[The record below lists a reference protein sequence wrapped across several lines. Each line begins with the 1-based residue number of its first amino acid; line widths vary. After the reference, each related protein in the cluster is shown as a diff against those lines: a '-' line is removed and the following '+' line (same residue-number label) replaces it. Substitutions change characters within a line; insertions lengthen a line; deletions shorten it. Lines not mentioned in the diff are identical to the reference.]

1 MQEKSRLRVSALGA
15 CAQSVSPSR
24 SPVLMVFRAASAPPG
39 LKKVKQNN
47 DPMTMTVTAKEPE
60 SKVNLYSTST
70 EGEVEG
76 CSGGRPELREGHNER
91 LHFLGSLGESVLERG
106 GG

>member
-1 MQEKSRLRVSALGA
+1 MPLSWCTIRQ
-15 CAQSVSPSR
+15 
-24 SPVLMVFRAASAPPG
+24 PVTITGTDHVRAASAPPG

-47 DPMTMTVTAKEPE
+47 DPMTMTVTVKEPE
-60 SKVNLYSTST
+60 SKVNLYLTST

-76 CSGGRPELREGHNER
+76 CSGGRPELREGYNEP
-91 LHFLGSLGESVLERG
+91 LHFLGSLGESALERG